1 MGIVLVLT
9 GFTAAVIG
17 AWRSYAMLRD
27 ALAPLVHGGEPT
39 RTAIDAAR
47 PVYDR
52 MRVRL
57 FARRVMVSLGWLL
70 VAFYGLFLLSSGTL
84 VP

>member
-9 GFTAAVIG
+9 GFTAAAIG
-17 AWRSYAMLRD
+17 AWRSYATLRD

-47 PVYDR
+47 PIHDR

-57 FARRVMVSLGWLL
+57 FVRRVMVSLGWLV
-70 VAFYGLFLLSSGTL
+70 VAFYGLFLMSSGTL